1 MKKIIAIPA
10 LAFSLFVY
18 LFYRS
23 SATVAPL
30 VCAHLLG
37 HERFAAMRK
46 AVRAAVALDDF
57 AVYSLPEGLWILCL
71 TLASTGLSFSVK
83 KRRIPLALL
92 PPVYAVG
99 LEFAQRWGLIR
110 GRFDPVDIAVSLS
123 FWIAGVLF
131 HPRVATQDSL
141 KPDRRGLVL
150 VVCWSIVYFAHVCS

>member
-30 VCAHLLG
+30 VCAHALG
-37 HERFAAMRK
+37 QERFFAMRK
-46 AVRAAVALDDF
+46 AVRAVVSLDEF

-71 TLASTGLSFSVK
+71 TLASTGLSFSVR
-83 KRRIPLALL
+83 KRRIPMALL
-92 PPVYAVG
+92 PPIYAVG

-110 GRFDPVDIAVSLS
+110 GRFDLVDIAVSLS
-123 FWIAGVLF
+123 FWTAGVLF
-131 HPRVATQDSL
+131 HPPVASHHSL
-141 KPDRRGLVL
+141 KPDRRALVL
-150 VVCWSIVYFAHVCS
+150 VVCWSIVYLAHVCS